1 MTSRRLMIFFGVA
14 ACAQG
19 LTGLLNH
26 PLTYYL
32 KSLGL
37 GADEVN
43 QALAMAA
50 IPWMVKPLYGLLT
63 DFVPLFGYRRK
74 SYLLITFAS
83 AAMGYAWLTQLLS
96 VKLIIGVLCLTTIS
110 VAATDVVLDALMV
123 EQGQRTGL
131 IRAFQG
137 QQWTWLNISAVGS
150 ALLGGW
156 LTHSLEPATALQG
169 AALIIVAAPATVGL
183 ATLWLLREERTT
195 RQMDHVHASRKA
207 LGMVLTSRA
216 FWIVAGFLIVWNLT
230 PRFTTPLYYH
240 MTDRLTFDQYFL
252 GQLNAVGAI
261 GAAVGAIGYKNW
273 LAARFHGPGL
283 LSLSIML
290 TGAVSLA
297 HLLLIDTVSA
307 VILYFVGGVISMI
320 SLLTLFSLAAM
331 VCPPRAAAF
340 SFAALMALYSAGGQV
355 GSILGGHLYE
365 AVFHHEIGPLIWLAS
380 GMTLASLAWVP
391 WLPYGNDRMP
401 APVETDAQ
409 EKPLRP
415 LQPHGNMAQG
425 SRIPSAWIAAEA
437 ERV

>member
-1 MTSRRLMIFFGVA
+1 MTSRRFMIFFGVA

-50 IPWMVKPLYGLLT
+50 LPWIVKPLYGLLT

-74 SYLLITFAS
+74 SYLLVTFAG
-83 AAMGYAWLTQLLS
+83 AAMGYAWLTQLFS
-96 VKLIIGVLCLTTIS
+96 AELIIGILCLTTIS

-137 QQWTWLNISAVGS
+137 QQWTWLNVSAVGS

-156 LTHSLEPATALQG
+156 LTHSLEPATALHA
-169 AALIIVAAPATVGL
+169 AALIIVAAPLTVSL
-183 ATLWLLREERTT
+183 ATIWLLPEERTV
-195 RQMDHVHASRKA
+195 RHMDHVHATRKA

-216 FWIVAGFLIVWNLT
+216 FWVVAGFLVVWNLT

-240 MTDRLTFDQYFL
+240 MTDRLMFDQYFL

-273 LAARFHGPGL
+273 LAGRFHGPGL
-283 LSLSIML
+283 LSLNIIL
-290 TGAVSLA
+290 TGMVSLA
-297 HLLLIDTVSA
+297 HLLLVDTFSA
-307 VILYFVGGVISMI
+307 VFLYFVGGVISMI

-331 VCPPRAAAF
+331 VCPPRVAAF

-365 AVFHHEIGPLIWLAS
+365 AVFHHEVGPLIWLAS
-380 GMTLASLAWVP
+380 GITLALLVWVP
-391 WLPYGNDRMP
+391 WLPYGNDRIPVP
-401 APVETDAQ
+401 AETDAQ
-409 EKPLRP
+409 GRP
-415 LQPHGNMAQG
+415 LQAPA
-425 SRIPSAWIAAEA
+425 AWDGAGFPPPASLG
-437 ERV
+437 RC